1 MFSSRVSVR
10 KILCK
15 WKGRLERIAGMLPI
29 QGKAGAAAPLNFF
42 IETERC
48 DSASF
53 NQVLESREDILI
65 FPPAGNNL
73 FFTRIYSFRKEQIKA
88 PPILEL
94 SGLHSEHMPVPQAM
108 GLSSLRLIFELKNP
122 ASNLWPAWNPDETSY

>member
-15 WKGRLERIAGMLPI
+15 WKGRLARIAGLLPI
-29 QGKAGAAAPLNFF
+29 QGKAGAAAPLNFL

-53 NQVLESREDILI
+53 SRALESCEGILI
-65 FPPAGNNL
+65 FPSEGNNL
-73 FFTRIYSFRKEQIKA
+73 FFTKIYSFRKEQIKA
-88 PPILEL
+88 PPVLEP
-94 SGLHSEHMPVPQAM
+94 SGLHTEHMPVPQAM
-108 GLSSLRLIFELKNP
+108 SLSGLKLIFELRNP
-122 ASNLWPAWNPDETSY
+122 ASNLWPA

>member
-15 WKGRLERIAGMLPI
+15 WKGRLARIAGMLPI

-122 ASNLWPAWNPDETSY
+122 ASNLWPAWKPDETFY

>member
-1 MFSSRVSVR
+1 MLSRRVSVR
-10 KILCK
+10 NLLCK
-15 WKGRLERIAGMLPI
+15 WEGGRARLSGLLPI

-122 ASNLWPAWNPDETSY
+122 ASNLWPAWKPDETFY

>member
-1 MFSSRVSVR
+1 MFSSHVSVR
-10 KILCK
+10 RILCK
-15 WKGRLERIAGMLPI
+15 WKGGLTRVSGLLPI

-53 NQVLESREDILI
+53 SRALESCEGILI
-65 FPPAGNNL
+65 FPSEGNNL
-73 FFTRIYSFRKEQIKA
+73 FFTKIYSFRKEQIKA

-122 ASNLWPAWNPDETSY
+122 ASNLWPAWKPDETFY